1 LDRSNECDGNYS
13 ENTAQ
18 HNEVREFS
26 LITIYGSL
34 SSGRS
39 TLYIIRSLVA
49 LWIWLTP
56 SFIVMHYSSKRLSM
70 LIDKI
75 IADDV
80 AIILGLIVLLLTYV
94 AVYYLSFLSGPVLL
108 VSQDKSLFESMKPL
122 VAGVVSM
129 ILLDIAHIIYVLWR
143 K

>member
-1 LDRSNECDGNYS
+1 MPKGKLMYF
-13 ENTAQ
+13 AFAILL
-18 HNEVREFS
+18 FS

-34 SSGRS
+34 TSDHSA
-39 TLYIIRSLVA
+39 LYTIRSLIA

-94 AVYYLSFLSGPVLL
+94 VVYYLSFLSGPVLL
-108 VSQDKSLFESMKPL
+108 VSQDKSLFESIKPL
-122 VAGVVSM
+122 VAGVASM